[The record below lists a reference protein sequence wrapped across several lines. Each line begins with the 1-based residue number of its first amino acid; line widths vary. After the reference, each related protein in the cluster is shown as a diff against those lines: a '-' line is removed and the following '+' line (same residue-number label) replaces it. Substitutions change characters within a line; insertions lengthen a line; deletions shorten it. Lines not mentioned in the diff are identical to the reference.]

1 MPAFLK
7 NEWTTFVIAL
17 LASTLTGILLFA
29 GANSVVTFAIGA
41 LALSLL
47 ATVVG
52 DVMEQLGRY
61 WGAGATGVVQAAIG
75 NLPELFVAFFA
86 LKAGLITVVQS
97 ALVGSI
103 LANSL
108 LVLGLAFL
116 LGGLKYG
123 TQKFRSETPR
133 AIAVLM
139 LLAVSALVFPTVAHA
154 IHAPAAAH
162 EKILS
167 VASAIVLLIVFL
179 SSIPLSLR
187 GAPTNEAAEAPEQKK
202 KSWPISRVVLVLA
215 VAAVVVAFVSD
226 WFVQALE
233 PAIEMLVISEAFAGL
248 VIVAIAGNAVENV
261 VGIQLALKNKADFAV
276 SAILNS
282 SLQVALALTPI
293 LVLLSFFF
301 SSTVLTLVLPPLL
314 VVALLL
320 TAILSALIVYDGESN
335 WLEGVA
341 LVGLYTIVAMSF
353 WWG

>member
-7 NEWTTFVIAL
+7 NEWNTFVISL
-17 LASTLTGILLFA
+17 LASALTGFLLFS
-29 GANSVVTFAIGA
+29 GANSVLTFAIGA
-41 LALSLL
+41 VALSTL

-52 DVMEQLGRY
+52 HATEQLGGY
-61 WGAGATGVVQAAIG
+61 LGPGATGVLQSAIG

-86 LKAGLITVVQS
+86 LQAGLITVVQS

-116 LGGLKYG
+116 FGGLKHG
-123 TQKFRSETPR
+123 TQKFKSETPR
-133 AIAVLM
+133 AIAILM
-139 LLAVSALVFPTVAHA
+139 VLAVSALVFPTLAHA
-154 IHAPAAAH
+154 MHLPAEAH
-162 EKILS
+162 EGSLS
-167 VASAIVLLIVFL
+167 VASAVVLLIVFCA
-179 SSIPLSLR
+179 SIPLSLQGGPITETSR
-187 GAPTNEAAEAPEQKK
+187 SSEHQEKP
-202 KSWPISRVVLVLA
+202 WPISRVVIVLVIA
-215 VAAVVVAFVSD
+215 GGMAAFVSD

-233 PAIEMLVISEAFAGL
+233 PAIEMLGISQAFAGL

-261 VGIQLALKNKADFAV
+261 VGLQLALKNKADYAISV
-276 SAILNS
+276 ILNS
-282 SLQVALALTPI
+282 SLQIALALTPI

-314 VVALLL
+314 VVSLLL

-341 LVGLYTIVAMSF
+341 LIGLYAIIAMSF